1 MQRVWREPARA
12 VESGYGISACDRCG
26 TGAWTIVDV
35 LTDSS
40 ATFSSEVLGT
50 LTPGGDTARDWKQR
64 WRSIQADLESLCRP
78 SVETMSRDTIFAWRD
93 RLCGWHVQAYHL
105 KDALKGAASTLGI
118 GPQAIDTAINNDLR
132 LALLADL
139 ANQEKHSQLN
149 RPRSGYAPRIGVPKG
164 TDIPPRGWILKID
177 VNHGSQTLDGLQI
190 ARDAAIAW
198 REHLE
203 AWRLIERASR
213 L

>member
-1 MQRVWREPARA
+1 M
-12 VESGYGISACDRCG
+12 
-26 TGAWTIVDV
+26 
-35 LTDSS
+35 
-40 ATFSSEVLGT
+40 
-50 LTPGGDTARDWKQR
+50 
-64 WRSIQADLESLCRP
+64 
-78 SVETMSRDTIFAWRD
+78 ETMSRDAIVAWRD
-93 RLCGWHVQAYHL
+93 RLCRFYVDAYHL

-118 GPQAIDTAINNDLR
+118 DPQAIETAINGDPR

-177 VNHGSQTLDGLQI
+177 VNHGSQTLDGLEI
-190 ARDAAIAW
+190 ARDAVIAW

-203 AWRLIERASR
+203 AWQLIERASR